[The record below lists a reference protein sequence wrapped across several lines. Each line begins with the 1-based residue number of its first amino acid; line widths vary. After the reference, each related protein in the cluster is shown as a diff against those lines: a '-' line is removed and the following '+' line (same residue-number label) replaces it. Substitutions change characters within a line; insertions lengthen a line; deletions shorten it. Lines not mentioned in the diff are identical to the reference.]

1 MGGTQ
6 KPNLPSVRL
15 SIKHAS
21 LLILSI
27 GLAQSCVGYTPRPL
41 DNEVKSALTT
51 PDMAQIRIEA
61 RQIKHPLLKP
71 IELDM
76 RDGLSAD
83 EAAILAVL
91 ANLKLRSVRDQR
103 GIASA
108 QVLQAGI
115 LPNPQLS
122 YTRDIPTGN
131 AEQGLV
137 PGYGINLN
145 WEVTALISRSAKIA
159 AATSDAA
166 SVNLDVAW
174 QEWQTAE
181 AAKLQVLHL
190 YFLDRQ
196 LEIAGAEEEG
206 LRQNLDVV
214 RRALDRGFV
223 TTIEVAA
230 AEAALNKTRADVL
243 MKKQQREQE
252 RLTLNELLGF
262 PPEVILRLQSQDE
275 ISWTKALPPLQEFT
289 DEIEDRRLDLLALKS
304 GYQSQEERLRAAILQ
319 QFPKIS
325 LGFSRAR
332 DTTNVVSTGFGIT
345 IDLPLFDRNQGG
357 IALESATRA
366 KLFDEYVARVF
377 EARGEVAHIL
387 ANIESLR
394 RQREVAERSIPTM
407 QKVVESYGV
416 ALRQGNADVV
426 TYYNA
431 RAELTAK
438 QLELIDLN
446 HQLDDLRVGLEI
458 ASGDYLA
465 QGDKKGAIP

>member
-1 MGGTQ
+1 M
-6 KPNLPSVRL
+6 NARL
-15 SIKHAS
+15 LRKHVS
-21 LLILSI
+21 LLVLFM

-262 PPEVILRLQSQDE
+262 PPEI
-275 ISWTKALPPLQEFT
+275 
-289 DEIEDRRLDLLALKS
+289 
-304 GYQSQEERLRAAILQ
+304 ILQ
-319 QFPKIS
+319 LQ
-325 LGFSRAR
+325 
-332 DTTNVVSTGFGIT
+332 
-345 IDLPLFDRNQGG
+345 
-357 IALESATRA
+357 
-366 KLFDEYVARVF
+366 
-377 EARGEVAHIL
+377 
-387 ANIESLR
+387 
-394 RQREVAERSIPTM
+394 
-407 QKVVESYGV
+407 
-416 ALRQGNADVV
+416 
-426 TYYNA
+426 
-431 RAELTAK
+431 
-438 QLELIDLN
+438 
-446 HQLDDLRVGLEI
+446 
-458 ASGDYLA
+458 
-465 QGDKKGAIP
+465 

>member
-1 MGGTQ
+1 M
-6 KPNLPSVRL
+6 NVRR
-15 SIKHAS
+15 SRKYAS
-21 LLILSI
+21 LLILFM
-27 GLAQSCVGYTPRPL
+27 GLTQSCVGYTAKPL
-41 DNEVKSALTT
+41 DNEVKSALAA

-61 RQIKHPLLKP
+61 RQIKHPILKP

-76 RDGLSAD
+76 SDGLSAD

-108 QVLQAGI
+108 QVLLAGI

-159 AATSDAA
+159 AAADAA
-166 SVNLDVAW
+166 AVNLDVAW

-181 AAKLQVLHL
+181 AAKLQVLHVH
-190 YFLDRQ
+190 FLDRQ
-196 LEIAGAEEEG
+196 LEIAGTEEEG
-206 LRQNLDVV
+206 LRQNLGVV
-214 RRALDRGFV
+214 RRAFDRGFV

-262 PPEVILRLQSQDE
+262 PPEVILQLQSQDE

-332 DTTNVVSTGFGIT
+332 DTTDVVSTGFGIA

-357 IALESATRA
+357 IALESATRS

-387 ANIESLR
+387 ANVESLR

-458 ASGDYLA
+458 ASGGYLA